1 MCDVHVESVCVWMYN
16 LHVVCGCL
24 CVYACV
30 CVVCVCVVC
39 SVCVCSV
46 QYMCVSVVCVYVC
59 MHACSGV
66 D

>member
-1 MCDVHVESVCVWMYN
+1 MCDVHVESVCVWMYY

-30 CVVCVCVVC
+30 CVVCVC
-39 SVCVCSV
+39 SV
-46 QYMCVSVVCVYVC
+46 QCMCVSVVCVYVC